1 MSYVEAIDTGKHVV
15 CFYER
20 LEYGLMIQFQFIKNG
35 LSRGQRCIYA
45 MHGDTKLI
53 EDQMAYSGIRV
64 EEFKR
69 KDLLHFYQITDVMDN
84 TEGALKDAEKLMN
97 KIFADSKQPFR
108 VVSVLVPE
116 INSDARMTAA
126 IDIELNCH
134 ALFNNVQCSWLC
146 PYDLNNI
153 EDKRKEY
160 FMDKVMQNHHAVIS
174 ANKYGLGIA
183 FDVPKRPAEL
193 KES

>member
-1 MSYVEAIDTGKHVV
+1 MSFVDAIDTGKHVV

-20 LEYGLMIQFQFIKNG
+20 LDYGLMIQFQFIKNG
-35 LSRGQRCIYA
+35 LLRGQHCIYA
-45 MHGDTKLI
+45 VHADTKVI
-53 EDQMAYSGIRV
+53 EDQMAYSGIHV

-69 KDLLHFYQITDVMDN
+69 KDLLHFYQIPDVMDYP
-84 TEGALKDAEKLMN
+84 EGALKGAEKLMN

-116 INSDARMTAA
+116 INSDAKMTAA
-126 IDIELNCH
+126 IDIERNCH
-134 ALFNNVQCSWLC
+134 ASFNNVQYSWLC

-153 EDKRKEY
+153 EDKRKEF
-160 FMDKVMQNHHAVIS
+160 FMDKVMQNHHSVIS

-183 FDVPKRPAEL
+183 FDVPKTPAEL
-193 KES
+193 RES